1 MTLAMR
7 RELKKLVTKNMADLR
22 ASKQNLEAIFNIVF
36 RNRTAVMAEDNDG
49 FRVHKYTYGEMADR
63 IEKAACGLYSVL
75 GDTHSWVGLEMENS
89 VDWIAAFW
97 GVLKSGNKP
106 YLVNTRHPKAMTE
119 GILKTLGITH
129 VVSDKKGQLDTN
141 YVVFSELPKGDTCP
155 AEFENEIAIATSA
168 TSLKES
174 VCIYE
179 GKNIAAQ
186 IFNSESI
193 LKESRRMAL
202 HYKGSLKQL
211 AFLPFYH
218 IFGLFAVY
226 FWFTFFN
233 RTIVFLKD
241 LAPDTILNTVRRH
254 EVTHIF
260 AVPLLWH
267 TIEKKVL
274 KTAKEQGKL
283 QKLQKG
289 IRLCTR
295 LQNVFPFMGQK
306 LAMKLTSDITDKVF
320 GRSVRFLISGG
331 SFIKPSTLE
340 LFNGIGYPLHNGYG
354 MSEIGISSVE
364 LRKKPKH
371 RNEGSIGRPFDSV
384 ECRISDEGI
393 VEIKGTSLCSK
404 KLTGGVEVPLGE
416 WFSTDDIMEVDKN
429 GYLFIKGRKSD
440 LVIGDNGEN
449 INPDMLEPLFSHP
462 DIINLSVLGLNT
474 DGDEQLTLVAQVSPY
489 LSAVRIR
496 DLREAILAVNASLP
510 STQQMRKIYMTYDP
524 IVSKTAIKVS
534 RAYLKRAVENGS
546 VELLEFEKAQ
556 PCTESQNNVDP
567 KILNRVLE
575 LVAPILELKPE
586 EIDPDA
592 HLMLDLGATSLQYFS
607 MLSVLAEEFG
617 LSAEQGEK
625 YTYTIREFCRYIE
638 RHI

>member
-1 MTLAMR
+1 MSD
-7 RELKKLVTKNMADLR
+7 LK
-22 ASKQNLEAIFNIVF
+22 ASEQNLKAVYDITF
-36 RNRTAVMAEDNDG
+36 RNRDYIMAEDNDG
-49 FRVHKYTYGEMADR
+49 FRVHKYTYGEIADR
-63 IEKAACGLYSVL
+63 CEKAAKGLYSVL
-75 GDTHSWVGLEMENS
+75 GATHSWVGLEMENS
-89 VDWIAAFW
+89 VNWIAAFW
-97 GVLKSGNKP
+97 GILKSGNKP
-106 YLVNTRHPKAMTE
+106 YLINTRHPKTMTE
-119 GILKTLGITH
+119 GILKTLGITR
-129 VVSDKKGQLDTN
+129 VVADKKGELDTD
-141 YVVFSELPKGDTCP
+141 YIVFSELPEGETCP

-186 IFNSESI
+186 ILNAEGI
-193 LKESRRMAL
+193 LKESLRMTL
-202 HYKGSLKQL
+202 HYKGHLKQL

-218 IFGLFAVY
+218 IFGLFAVF

-274 KTAKEQGKL
+274 KTALDENKL
-283 QKLQKG
+283 EKLEKG

-295 LQNVFPFMGQK
+295 LQNVFPFFGQK
-306 LAMKLTSDITDKVF
+306 LAMKIMSSVTDKVF
-320 GRSVRFLISGG
+320 GRSVRFCISGG
-331 SFIKPSTLE
+331 SFIKQSALE

-364 LRKKPKH
+364 LRKKPRH
-371 RNEGSIGRPFDSV
+371 RNLGSIGRPFDSV

-393 VEIKGTSLCSK
+393 MEIKGSSLCSK
-404 KLTGGVEVPLGE
+404 KLTGGVEVPLCE
-416 WFSTDDIMEVDKN
+416 WFSTGDIMEADCD
-429 GYLFIKGRKSD
+429 GYYSIKGRESD
-440 LVIGDNGEN
+440 VVIGENGEN
-449 INPDMLEPLFSHP
+449 INPDMLEPLFSHS
-462 DIINLSVLGLNT
+462 DIINLSVLGLGN
-474 DGDEQLTLVAQVSPY
+474 GNDEQLTLVAQVNSY
-489 LSAVRIR
+489 LSATRIR
-496 DLREAILAVNASLP
+496 DLHEAILLVNASLP

-524 IVSKTAIKVS
+524 IVSETAIKVS
-534 RAYLKRAVENGS
+534 RAYLKRAIENGS
-546 VELLEFEKAQ
+546 VELLEFEKA
-556 PCTESQNNVDP
+556 VP
-567 KILNRVLE
+567 KANEDGEIDQKLLNRVLE
-575 LVAPILELKPE
+575 LVAPILDLSPDK
-586 EIDPDA
+586 IDPDA

-625 YTYTIREFCRYIE
+625 YTYTIREFCKYIE

>member
-1 MTLAMR
+1 MIIAMR
-7 RELKKLVTKNMADLR
+7 RELKKIISKNMSDLK
-22 ASKQNLEAIFNIVF
+22 ASEQNLKAVYDITF
-36 RNRTAVMAEDNDG
+36 RNRDCLMAEDNDG
-49 FRVHKYTYGEMADR
+49 FRVHKYTYGEIADR
-63 IEKAACGLYSVL
+63 CEKAAKGLYSVL

-89 VDWIAAFW
+89 VNWIAAFW
-97 GVLKSGNKP
+97 GILKSGNKP
-106 YLVNTRHPKAMTE
+106 YLINTRHPKTMTE
-119 GILKTLGITH
+119 GILKTLGITR
-129 VVSDKKGQLDTN
+129 VVADKKGELDTD
-141 YVVFSELPKGDTCP
+141 YIVFSELPEGETCP

-186 IFNSESI
+186 ILNAEGI

-202 HYKGSLKQL
+202 HHKGCLKQL

-218 IFGLFAVY
+218 IFGLFAVF

-274 KTAKEQGKL
+274 KTALDENKL
-283 QKLQKG
+283 EKLEKG
-289 IRLCTR
+289 IRLCTG
-295 LQNVFPFMGQK
+295 LQNVFPFFGQK
-306 LAMKLTSDITDKVF
+306 LAMKIMSSVTDKVF
-320 GRSVRFLISGG
+320 GRSVRFCISGG
-331 SFIKPSTLE
+331 SFIKQSTLE

-371 RNEGSIGRPFDSV
+371 RNLGSIGRPFDSV

-393 VEIKGTSLCSK
+393 MEIKGSSLCSK
-404 KLTGGVEVPLGE
+404 KLTGGVEVPLCE
-416 WFSTDDIMEVDKN
+416 WFSTGDIMEADCD
-429 GYLFIKGRKSD
+429 GYYSIKGRESD
-440 LVIGDNGEN
+440 VVIGENGEN
-449 INPDMLEPLFSHP
+449 INPDMLEPLFSHS
-462 DIINLSVLGLNT
+462 DIINLSVLGLGN
-474 DGDEQLTLVAQVSPY
+474 GNDEQLTLVAQVNSY
-489 LSAVRIR
+489 LSATRIR
-496 DLREAILAVNASLP
+496 DLHEAILSVNASLP

-524 IVSKTAIKVS
+524 IVSETAIKVS
-534 RAYLKRAVENGS
+534 RAYLKRAIENGS
-546 VELLEFEKAQ
+546 VELLEFEKA
-556 PCTESQNNVDP
+556 VP
-567 KILNRVLE
+567 KANEDGEIDQKLLNRVLE
-575 LVAPILELKPE
+575 LVAPILDLSPE

-625 YTYTIREFCRYIE
+625 YTYTIREFCKYIE

>member
-1 MTLAMR
+1 MSCMR
-7 RELKKLVTKNMADLR
+7 RELKKLIASNMGDLKNSEQRLKD
-22 ASKQNLEAIFNIVF
+22 IYNITF
-36 RNRTAVMAEDNDG
+36 RNRDLIMAEDNDG

-63 IEKAACGLYSVL
+63 CETAAKGLYKAL
-75 GDTHSWVGLEMENS
+75 GDTHFWVGLEMENN

-97 GVLKSGNKP
+97 GILKSGNKP
-106 YLVNTRHPKAMTE
+106 YLINTRHPRAMTE

-129 VVSDKKGQLDTN
+129 VVCDKKGELDTD
-141 YVVFSELPKGDTCP
+141 YIVFSELPEGEDCP
-155 AEFENEIAIATSA
+155 AEFENALAIATSA

-193 LKESRRMAL
+193 IKESKRMIF
-202 HYKGSLKQL
+202 HYNGSLKQL

-267 TIEKKVL
+267 TIEKKIL
-274 KTAKEQGKL
+274 KSAKDEGKL
-283 QKLQKG
+283 TKLQKG
-289 IRLCTR
+289 IRVCTK
-295 LQNVFPFMGQK
+295 LQNAFPFLGQK
-306 LAMKLTSDITDKVF
+306 LAMKIMSDVTDKVF
-320 GRSVRFLISGG
+320 GRSVRFCISGG
-331 SFIKPSTLE
+331 SFIKPSALE

-371 RNEGSIGRPFDSV
+371 RNLGSVGRPFDSV
-384 ECRISDEGI
+384 ECRLNGDGI
-393 VEIKGTSLCSK
+393 MEIKGASLCSE
-404 KLTGGVEVPLGE
+404 KLTGGAKVELGE
-416 WFSTDDIMEVDKN
+416 WFSTDDIMEVDRD
-429 GYLFIKGRKSD
+429 GYYYIKGRKSD
-440 LVIGDNGEN
+440 IVISENGEN
-449 INPDMLEPLFSHP
+449 INPDMLEPLFSHT
-462 DIINLSVLGLNT
+462 DAVNLSVLGLSV
-474 DGDEQLTLVAQVSPY
+474 DGEEKLSLVVQVNQY
-489 LSAVRIR
+489 LSSARIKE
-496 DLREAILAVNASLP
+496 LYEAIKTVNAALP
-510 STQQMRKIYMTYDP
+510 SPQQMRKVYMTYDP
-524 IVSKTAIKVS
+524 IVSETAIKVS
-534 RAYLKRAVENGS
+534 RAYLKRAVDNGS
-546 VELLEFEKAQ
+546 VTLLPFERA
-556 PCTESQNNVDP
+556 ESERPEGEVDQ
-567 KILNRVLE
+567 KILDRVLE
-575 LVAPILELKPE
+575 LIAPILELKPE

-607 MLSVLAEEFG
+607 MLRVLAEEFG

-625 YTYTIREFCRYIE
+625 YTYTVREFCRYIE